1 MWERLGHKKSLAA
14 HPWPSCDESAL
25 KENVVT
31 VVVQVNGKK
40 RTLMDVDAGINQEDL
55 KAATIAKL
63 DTTEYKVAATD
74 QFIMVYQSGTTTPRL
89 VNVLKKS

>member
-1 MWERLGHKKSLAA
+1 
-14 HPWPSCDESAL
+14 
-25 KENVVT
+25 VT

-40 RTLMDVDAGINQEDL
+40 RALMDVDADINQEDL
-55 KAATIAKL
+55 KAAAIAKL
-63 DTTEYKVAATD
+63 DSTEYRVSASD

>member
-1 MWERLGHKKSLAA
+1 MWERLGHKKSLAG
-14 HPWPSCDESAL
+14 HPWPSFDDSAL

-31 VVVQVNGKK
+31 VVLQVNGKK
-40 RTLMDVDAGINQEDL
+40 RALMDVDVGISQDDL

-63 DTTEYKVAATD
+63 DSTEYKVTAND
-74 QFIMVYQSGTTTPRL
+74 QFIMVYQSGTTAPRL